1 MVEDLPTSDVMAPDV
16 VTASDI
22 LNAVVDQQVDTTTT
36 PLVVLQPSTDLIT
49 ADNTNLAQGTETTF
63 TKEGGKEP
71 LEGALTQD

>member
-1 MVEDLPTSDVMAPDV
+1 MYYDGS
-16 VTASDI
+16 
-22 LNAVVDQQVDTTTT
+22 VDQQLDTTPRS

-49 ADNTNLAQGTETTF
+49 AANTNLAQGTVTTF